1 MEDEEER
8 EEKGGVGREE
18 EERKRE
24 KEQREGEK
32 GRSGGCE
39 EGREGER
46 KLSSGGTNAEAG
58 PRLNSVLHCRKDIL
72 ETTKRI
78 KGFSALVSAHLLK
91 LLSSEILALWPCQ
104 DSKLIH
110 HPWALKW

>member
-1 MEDEEER
+1 MR
-8 EEKGGVGREE
+8 EKGKKSKGGVGREE
-18 EERKRE
+18 
-24 KEQREGEK
+24 GTK
-32 GRSGGCE
+32 GRGEREEWGCE

-46 KLSSGGTNAEAG
+46 KLSFGGTDAKAG
-58 PRLNSVLHCRKDIL
+58 PRLNSVLHCRKGIL
-72 ETTKRI
+72 ETTKWI